1 MPTDKGL
8 ETDMEEK
15 KITLSLNS
23 MNYGGMAGTILFLL
37 FIVGG
42 FLGKE
47 LSSLISIVGYLV
59 LGIAIFVGSSKY
71 RDQALNGSISY
82 GTSFYSGVLISF
94 FAGVLIAFAA
104 FLYLKFVDSTIL
116 DSIMLEIEENIMK
129 EYPDDDAKAEKAME
143 MMKVINN
150 PLAFALIFVLSYT
163 FWGSVL
169 SLIIS
174 GFVKRN
180 TPSSNSFDNFIQQN
194 Q

>member
-1 MPTDKGL
+1 LPTDKGL
-8 ETDMEEK
+8 VTDMEEK

-47 LSSLISIVGYLV
+47 LSSLISVVGYIV
-59 LGIAIFVGSSKY
+59 LGITIYVGSSKY
-71 RDQALNGSISY
+71 RDQVLNGSISY

-104 FLYLKFVDSTIL
+104 FLYLKFVDSSIL
-116 DSIMLEIEENIMK
+116 DSLMLEIEENIMK

-163 FWGSVL
+163 FWGAVL